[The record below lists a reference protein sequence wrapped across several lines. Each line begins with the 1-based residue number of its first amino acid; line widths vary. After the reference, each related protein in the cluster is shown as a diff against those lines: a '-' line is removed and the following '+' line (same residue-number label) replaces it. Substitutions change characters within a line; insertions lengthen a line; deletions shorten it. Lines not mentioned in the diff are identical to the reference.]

1 MIRCVDRLM
10 KKTQG
15 LKSKWAALV
24 KRKRSRDQE
33 QLLARPTRMEGQ
45 MLLEVWK
52 TVEGKLP
59 LSVVA
64 LDLLS
69 KMSST

>member
-45 MLLEVWK
+45 MLLEV
-52 TVEGKLP
+52 
-59 LSVVA
+59 
-64 LDLLS
+64 
-69 KMSST
+69 